1 MKEGQETNTKPD
13 KRTSHG
19 WLFADAFMAGFAST
33 VGMMVAVSVYQNR
46 RVIRA
51 HVRDTLIA
59 LGQSM

>member
-1 MKEGQETNTKPD
+1 MQEKQETNTKPD

-19 WLFADAFMAGFAST
+19 WLFADAFIAGFATT
-33 VGMMVAVSVYQNR
+33 VGMMAAASVYQNR

-51 HVRDTLIA
+51 YVRDTLIA